1 MYQCQYKKTFIL
13 TKCKLCDIITAKD
26 GLEVLLQMTSAEK
39 LNPIIYVCY
48 CIRPFFNGLCCGF
61 LF

>member
-1 MYQCQYKKTFIL
+1 
-13 TKCKLCDIITAKD
+13 LCDIITAKD